1 VRSFGGVGRRFTV
14 RGRIISDGD
23 EIMVVDD
30 YGHHPAE
37 VRATLSGARTGFPG
51 RRLVVAFQPHRYTRT
66 RDLLDEFGRA
76 FDDADEVVI
85 SEVYAASETPIP
97 GVSGAVLADR
107 ISAHGH
113 RSVHFVPDRA
123 ALASE
128 LARLVRPGDIVLTL
142 GAGDI
147 SQTGGELLTLLAGR

>member
-1 VRSFGGVGRRFTV
+1 MPHAVRFVLAVALIAGCGPSTPPLATPSSPDGTGAAERLADLDWLLATVARRAAYV
-14 RGRIISDGD
+14 DG
-23 EIMVVDD
+23 
-30 YGHHPAE
+30 
-37 VRATLSGARTGFPG
+37 L
-51 RRLVVAFQPHRYTRT
+51 
-66 RDLLDEFGRA
+66 
-76 FDDADEVVI
+76 DADAI
-85 SEVYAASETPIP
+85 
-97 GVSGAVLADR
+97 R
-107 ISAHGH
+107 AHGH

>member
-1 VRSFGGVGRRFTV
+1 MRYLVL
-14 RGRIISDGD
+14 SDIHANLEALEAVLD
-23 EIMVVDD
+23 AAREIP
-30 YGHHPAE
+30 YQGILA
-37 VRATLSGARTGFPG
+37 LG
-51 RRLVVAFQPHRYTRT
+51 
-66 RDLLDEFGRA
+66 DLLG
-76 FDDADEVVI
+76 
-85 SEVYAASETPIP
+85 Y
-97 GVSGAVLADR
+97 GAEPNPLVDR
-107 ISAHGH
+107 IRAHGH